1 MCVYCVTVVYCVMQE
16 YTDEIERLRR
26 DVLAAREKNGIF
38 ISPENL
44 V

>member
-1 MCVYCVTVVYCVMQE
+1 MCIVTVVYCVMQE

-44 V
+44 M